1 MTSELRGKAEWSQP
15 QNRSGTATMTT
26 PHVIGHSDAVSWA
39 IAASLKAVVHR
50 SDELIAPRADSV
62 VIVVGVDPTLEP
74 THLHSMS
81 AADWHLFAEQPMRH
95 ALTALQRSYASM
107 QQDGGRIVLVMPS
120 VGMTGGPHIV
130 AWATALEGI
139 RAMAKSAAR
148 QWARSGVIVNLIA
161 TPLHLFAPRL
171 GASEGH
177 VTTAAIPDDEKIIE
191 SVVEATRF
199 LLKRE
204 ITGVVGETIIV
215 DGGAMMLP

>member
-1 MTSELRGKAEWSQP
+1 
-15 QNRSGTATMTT
+15 MTT
-26 PHVIGHSDAVSWA
+26 PHVIGRSDAVSWA
-39 IAASLKAVVHR
+39 VAASLKTVVHR
-50 SDELIAPRADSV
+50 GDEMISPGTDSV
-62 VIVVGVDPTLEP
+62 VIVVGVDPMLEP
-74 THLHSMS
+74 AHLHSLS
-81 AADWHLFAEQPMRH
+81 AADWRLFAEQPMWH

-107 QQDGGRIVLVMPS
+107 RQDGGRIVLVVPS

-130 AWATALEGI
+130 AWATAVEGI

-148 QWARSGVIVNLIA
+148 QWAHARVIVNLVA

-171 GASEGH
+171 GASAAH
-177 VTTAAIPDDEKIIE
+177 VTAAALPDDEKIIE

-204 ITGVVGETIIV
+204 VAGVVGETLIV

>member
-1 MTSELRGKAEWSQP
+1 
-15 QNRSGTATMTT
+15 MTT

-39 IAASLKAVVHR
+39 IAASLKTVVHR
-50 SDELIAPRADSV
+50 NDELIPPKTDSV
-62 VIVVGVDPTLEP
+62 VIVVGVDPALEP

-81 AADWHLFAEQPMRH
+81 AADWQLFAEQPMRH
-95 ALTALQRSYASM
+95 TLTALQRSHVSM
-107 QQDGGRIVLVMPS
+107 RQDGGRIVLVVPS

-148 QWARSGVIVNLIA
+148 QWAHADVVVNLIA

-171 GASEGH
+171 GASAAH
-177 VTTAAIPDDEKIIE
+177 VTTAAFADDEKIVE

-204 ITGVVGETIIV
+204 VTGVVGETLII